1 MESKKGVSMS
11 GFRNVLA
18 LAVVLDYEQR
28 RRNYDEF
35 RERVSGNI
43 ERWEEQLQRNKEAQ
57 SRANTNLT
65 RNIERL
71 AKSRSYLERL
81 DSSTTREW
89 LERTEQNA
97 REHSKPEVRQA
108 ATAKVKEHYAKL
120 ADARQQYT
128 KTQTWITEGREK
140 LRDLQHRENELNSK
154 ISSARSKL

>member
-1 MESKKGVSMS
+1 MS

-18 LAVVLDYEQR
+18 LALALDHDQR
-28 RRNYDEF
+28 RRNYEEF
-35 RERVSGNI
+35 LERISGNI
-43 ERWEEQLQRNKEAQ
+43 ERWNEQLQRNEEAQ

-81 DSSTTREW
+81 DSSNTREW
-89 LERTEQNA
+89 LERTEKNA

-108 ATAKVKEHYAKL
+108 AAAKVKEHYAKL